1 MKKILF
7 FLLGSLLLTSCGVGN
22 YSVSSG
28 REDKSELSFT
38 FSRKADITV
47 MVDSDTYY
55 IQTVKDKAYK
65 TNRNIKK
72 TSQNTI
78 ILNPGAHDVKVVK
91 DGEEVFS
98 KKLFLSNAE
107 HKVIEL

>member
-1 MKKILF
+1 MKKFIF
-7 FLLGSLLLTSCGVGN
+7 FLFGIFLMTSCGVGN

-38 FSRKADITV
+38 SADKSDITV
-47 MVDSDTYY
+47 TVDNNTYN

-78 ILNPGAHDVKVVK
+78 SLAPGAHDVKVIK
-91 DGEEVFS
+91 DGTEVFS
-98 KKLFLSNAE
+98 KRLFLSNAE